1 MNLLIELPYI
11 FFMSVLLT
19 IVGNTIV
26 SRINYARETRA
37 AVKSIDKISD
47 GKRKSLEEAEKILR
61 EAFESKYRPLPKFRL
76 SIVMAMAVIAFVV
89 LQIVAG
95 A

>member
-1 MNLLIELPYI
+1 MNLLIQLPYI

-19 IVGNTIV
+19 ILGNTIV

-37 AVKSIDKISD
+37 SRKSFEKIAN
-47 GKRKSLEEAEKILR
+47 GKRKSMQTAENILR
-61 EAFESKYRPLPKFRL
+61 EALSASYRPVPSFRL
-76 SIVMAMAVIAFVV
+76 SVVMAMAVVAFIL
-89 LQIVAG
+89 LQIATG